1 MIPPITALLRIM
13 NWIVDRLGFVL
24 DLEEDR
30 IMDPLDDQE
39 VSEQL
44 QYGRD

>member
-1 MIPPITALLRIM
+1 MIPPNTALLRFM

-30 IMDPLDDQE
+30 IMDPLDEHE